1 MVDDE
6 FNREE
11 WIDALGVAADF
22 VDCFAHCGEID
33 DRGNAGEILQQNA
46 RRHESDF
53 FFFGAGGPRGERLNV
68 TGVNEPAVFTAE
80 EVFEQDAEG
89 KRQFIYVPD
98 VLFFENFE
106 ALDVE
111 GLCADVQLVT
121 RSERVCHRDGHLV
134 FLSGEKEQ
142 SMITEVLRRVQSPD
156 SNAGVSDA
164 ILEKS

>member
-1 MVDDE
+1 MDE
-6 FNREE
+6 
-11 WIDALGVAADF
+11 A
-22 VDCFAHCGEID
+22 
-33 DRGNAGEILQQNA
+33 
-46 RRHESDF
+46 
-53 FFFGAGGPRGERLNV
+53 
-68 TGVNEPAVFTAE
+68 AVFTTE
-80 EVFEQDAEG
+80 EILEKDS
-89 KRQFIYVPD
+89 KRERELGDVAD